1 MKHKSFARILGIDL
15 HPRHFGYV
23 ILESPDR
30 LLDWGVRRTYQKTK
44 RHPQV
49 LARERLRPLLRTWM
63 PDVVITRIGER
74 RDKNVREL
82 FRQTKKEVGETPFL
96 LMSEFQDH
104 YLGLGKHGRAVALAA
119 RFPNIGWKLPAK
131 RKPWDSEHYSMSIF
145 EALAVAI
152 VAYGGPTSHT

>member
-1 MKHKSFARILGIDL
+1 MKHKSFARVLGIDL

-44 RHPQV
+44 KHPQV
-49 LARERLRPLLRTWM
+49 LARERLRPLLKAWM

-82 FRQTKKEVGETPFL
+82 FRQTKKAVGVTPFL
-96 LMSEFQDH
+96 LISEFRDH
-104 YLGLGKHGRAVALAA
+104 YSGMGKHGRAVALAA
-119 RFPNIGWKLPAK
+119 RFPKIGWKLPLK
-131 RKPWDSEHYSMSIF
+131 RKPWDSEHYSMSVF
-145 EALAVAI
+145 EALAVAT
-152 VAYGGPTSHT
+152 VACGGSAYT

>member
-1 MKHKSFARILGIDL
+1 MKHKSFARVLAVDL

-23 ILESPDR
+23 ILEGPDR

-49 LARERLRPLLRTWM
+49 LAREGLCPLLKTWM
-63 PDVVITRIGER
+63 PDVVITRIRER

-82 FRQTKKEVGETPFL
+82 FRQTTKEVGITPFL
-96 LMSEFQDH
+96 LMLEFQDH
-104 YLGLGKHGRAVALAA
+104 YLGLGKYGRAVALAA
-119 RFPNIGWKLPAK
+119 RFPEIGWKLPLK

-145 EALAVAI
+145 EALAIAA
-152 VAYGGPTSHT
+152 AYGGGNVPK

>member
-1 MKHKSFARILGIDL
+1 MKHKSFARVLGIDL

-49 LARERLRPLLRTWM
+49 LASERLCPLLKAWM

-74 RDKNVREL
+74 RDKNVRES
-82 FRQTKKEVGETPFL
+82 FRQTKKAVGVTPFL
-96 LMSEFQDH
+96 LMSEFRDH
-104 YLGLGKHGRAVALAA
+104 YLGLGKHGRAVALVA

-145 EALAVAI
+145 EALAIA
-152 VAYGGPTSHT
+152 AQYPDQLPL